1 MSIEKPKP
9 PEGRIRLESDFYV
22 SDNSK
27 ASAKQLLKMMTVF
40 FLLFGLALMFT
51 DDAGAADSGY
61 NRSEWGIWRTK
72 ACKTTREYVLIAQGT
87 NVVLSSNGCDVKAG
101 VWIDPYTGNPFT
113 SPKAMD
119 IDHVVPPRWAIDHGA
134 AKWTRNQK
142 LIFANDLLNL
152 TAVGL
157 SVNRSKGEKGARE
170 WLPPRKEYQCEYIR
184 RFDFVVRKHNLR
196 YKNGEGRWMTAR
208 LKECKKK

>member
-9 PEGRIRLESDFYV
+9 PEGRITPECEFDTTAQLIIIV
-22 SDNSK
+22 SVFLVLMGV
-27 ASAKQLLKMMTVF
+27 LLTLVSSN
-40 FLLFGLALMFT
+40 AE
-51 DDAGAADSGY
+51 AADSGY

-87 NVVLSSNGCDVKAG
+87 DVVLSSNGCDVKAG

-113 SPKAMD
+113 SPKAID

-134 AKWTRNQK
+134 ARWTRNQK

-170 WLPPRKEYQCEYIR
+170 WLPPRTSYQCEYIR